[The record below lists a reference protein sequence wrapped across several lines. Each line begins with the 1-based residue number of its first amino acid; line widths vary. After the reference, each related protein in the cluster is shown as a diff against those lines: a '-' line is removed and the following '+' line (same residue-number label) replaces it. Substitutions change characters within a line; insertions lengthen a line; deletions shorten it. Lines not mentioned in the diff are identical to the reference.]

1 MSAEQ
6 RVKIPVVIVRG
17 FGGLMGASPTEVVGK
32 PPAEGKE
39 APRPEVAPD
48 DKGRSGF
55 IRLAETPP
63 DDS

>member
-1 MSAEQ
+1 
-6 RVKIPVVIVRG
+6 
-17 FGGLMGASPTEVVGK
+17 MGASPTEVVGK